1 MGEAMRRGNGGQS
14 RRMVAQSDVIV
25 VGAGPVGML
34 TALALVQG
42 GASVTVLEKEPG
54 IVESPRAAVYFP
66 STLIVLEELGL
77 LDELLAIGF
86 TNKTFGTH
94 VPEFG
99 YSSVV
104 TTEPI
109 EGIPYDYQLH
119 AGQHDVARVAME
131 HAKTLGVEVLF
142 EHEVTALENG
152 ADGVTLTVAT
162 PEGEKTFAAKW
173 LIGADG
179 ARSTVRRLAGI
190 EFEGHTWPERFV
202 ATNVKFDF
210 SKLGYQQA
218 NFVCDPVNMAV
229 IAQLDR
235 EGLWRCTYMEDS
247 ALPLESY
254 EERIH
259 QRYEWFMQGAKDY
272 EIVSSSPYMLH
283 QRAAATLRKGHVL
296 LAGDAAHATNPCGGL
311 GLTSGVWTGMV
322 LADVLGAVLRGE
334 EDEGILDRYS
344 DERRRVFWEV
354 VSPAATENK
363 RMLQES
369 DPGQRQK
376 DLAAVKA
383 LSDDPDSGALLMLF
397 AYKVIGDV
405 LRPGSRWRDADP
417 TARVRIDIAGR
428 KGQIH

>member
-1 MGEAMRRGNGGQS
+1 MPEMH
-14 RRMVAQSDVIV
+14 DVIV

-34 TALALVQG
+34 TALALAQAGV
-42 GASVTVLEKEPG
+42 SVTVIEQEPD
-54 IVESPRAAVYFP
+54 IVDSPRAAVYFP
-66 STLIVLEELGL
+66 STLVI
-77 LDELLAIGF
+77 LDELGILDELNAIGF
-86 TNKTFGTH
+86 QNRTFGTH
-94 VPEFG
+94 IPEFG
-99 YSSVV
+99 YTSVV

-131 HAKTLGVEVLF
+131 HAMKLGTRVLFNHQLIALEDGEARVTATVRSPEGDKTL
-142 EHEVTALENG
+142 T
-152 ADGVTLTVAT
+152 
-162 PEGEKTFAAKW
+162 AKW

-179 ARSTVRRLAGI
+179 ARSSVRSLAGI

-210 SKLGYQQA
+210 SRLGYQQA

-235 EGLWRCTYMEDS
+235 DGLWRCTYMEDS
-247 ALPLESY
+247 ALPVESF
-254 EERIH
+254 EQRIH
-259 QRYEWFMQGAKDY
+259 QRYVYFMQGSTDY
-272 EIVSSSPYMLH
+272 EIVSASPYMLH
-283 QRAAATLRKGHVL
+283 QRAAETLRSGHVL

-311 GLTSGVWTGMV
+311 GLTSGVWTGMI
-322 LADVLGAVLRGE
+322 LADVLAAVLRGD
-334 EDEGILDRYS
+334 EDESILDRYS

-369 DPGQRQK
+369 DPAQRQK
-376 DLAAVKA
+376 DLASVMA
-383 LSDDPDSGALLMLF
+383 LSDDPDSGAMLMLF

-405 LRPGSRWRDADP
+405 LRKRSRWADADP
-417 TARVRIDIAGR
+417 APRLALDFAGR

>member
-1 MGEAMRRGNGGQS
+1 MAEQK
-14 RRMVAQSDVIV
+14 DVIV
-25 VGAGPVGML
+25 IGAGPVGVL
-34 TALALVQG
+34 TALALAQT
-42 GASVTVLEKEPG
+42 GASVTVLEQEPG
-54 IVESPRAAVYFP
+54 IVNSPRAAVYFP
-66 STLIVLEELGL
+66 STLLILDELGL
-77 LDELLAIGF
+77 LGELLEIGF
-86 TNKTFGTH
+86 VNRTFGTH
-94 VPEFG
+94 IPEFG

-104 TTEPI
+104 TTEPT
-109 EGIPYDYQLH
+109 EGIDYDYQLH

-131 HAKTLGVEVLF
+131 HAKKLGVQVLF
-142 EHEVTALENG
+142 NHRLTGLEDG
-152 ADGVTLTVAT
+152 PDGVTLTAEA
-162 PEGEKTFAAKW
+162 PHGDEQFSAKW
-173 LIGADG
+173 LVGADG

-247 ALPLESY
+247 ALPVETY

-259 QRYEWFMQGAKDY
+259 QRYEWFMRGSKDY

-283 QRAAATLRKGHVL
+283 QRAAETLRKSHVL

-322 LADVLGAVLRGE
+322 LADVLGAVIRGE
-334 EDEGILDRYS
+334 EDESILDRYS

-363 RMLQES
+363 RMLQEA
-369 DPGQRQK
+369 DPEQRQK
-376 DLAAVKA
+376 DLAAVRA
-383 LSDDPDSGALLMLF
+383 LSENPESGAMLMLF

-405 LRPGSRWRDADP
+405 LREGSRWTDADP
-417 TARVRIDIAGR
+417 TPRVALDFAGR
-428 KGQIH
+428 QGQIH

>member
-1 MGEAMRRGNGGQS
+1 MN
-14 RRMVAQSDVIV
+14 DVIV

-34 TALALVQG
+34 TALALAQT
-42 GASVTVLEKEPG
+42 GAKVTVLEQEPA
-54 IVESPRAAVYFP
+54 IVNSPRAAVYFP
-66 STLIVLEELGL
+66 STLIILEELGL
-77 LDELLAIGF
+77 LDELNAIGF
-86 TNKTFGTH
+86 QNRTFGTH

-131 HAKTLGVEVLF
+131 HALKLGVEVLF
-142 EHEVTALENG
+142 NHEVVALADG
-152 ADGVTLTVAT
+152 DDGVTVTT
-162 PEGEKTFAAKW
+162 RGEDGEQQFSARW

-179 ARSTVRRLAGI
+179 GRSSVRKLAGI
-190 EFEGHTWPERFV
+190 AFEGHTWPERFV

-210 SKLGYQQA
+210 TRLGYQQA
-218 NFVCDPVNMAV
+218 NFVCDPTNMAV

-235 EGLWRCTYMEDS
+235 DGLWRCTYMEDS
-247 ALPLESY
+247 RLPLETY

-259 QRYEWFMQGAKDY
+259 RRYEWFMGGSKDY

-283 QRAAATLRKGHVL
+283 QRAAETLRKGHVL

-322 LADVLGAVLRGE
+322 LADVLGAVVRGE
-334 EDEGILDRYS
+334 EDESVLDRFS
-344 DERRRVFWEV
+344 DERRKIFWDV

-363 RMLQES
+363 RMLQER
-369 DPGQRQK
+369 DPEQRQK

-383 LSDDPDSGALLMLF
+383 LSEDPDSGAMLMLF

-405 LRPGSRWRDADP
+405 LRPGSRWKDADP
-417 TARVRIDIAGR
+417 TPRVVPHIAAR

>member
-1 MGEAMRRGNGGQS
+1 MQQGNEGQGAM
-14 RRMVAQSDVIV
+14 ADVIV
-25 VGAGPVGML
+25 VGAGPVGLL
-34 TALALVQG
+34 TALALAQG
-42 GASVTVLEKEPG
+42 GAKVTVLEKEPG

-77 LDELLAIGF
+77 LDELNAIGF
-86 TNKTFGTH
+86 QNRSFGTH

-131 HAKTLGVEVLF
+131 HAQELGVEVLF
-142 EHEVTALENG
+142 EHEVIAIEDG
-152 ADGVTLTVAT
+152 ADGVTLTAAT
-162 PEGEKTFAAKW
+162 PDGEATLSAKW

-179 ARSTVRRLAGI
+179 ARSAVRRLAGI

-210 SKLGYQQA
+210 SRLGYCQA

-235 EGLWRCTYMEDS
+235 EGVWRCTYMEDS
-247 ALPLESY
+247 ALPLETY

-259 QRYEWFMQGAKDY
+259 RRYEWFMQGGKDY

-334 EDEGILDRYS
+334 EDEAILDRYS

-369 DPGQRQK
+369 DRAQRQK
-376 DLAAVKA
+376 DLAAIKA
-383 LSDDPDSGALLMLF
+383 LSDNPDSGALLMLF
-397 AYKVIGDV
+397 AYKVIGDT
-405 LRPGSRWRDADP
+405 LRPGSRWKDADP
-417 TARVRIDIAGR
+417 TLRVRIDIAGR

>member
-1 MGEAMRRGNGGQS
+1 MAEMK
-14 RRMVAQSDVIV
+14 DVIV

-34 TALALVQG
+34 TALALAQT
-42 GASVTVLEKEPG
+42 GAKVAVLEQEPH
-54 IVESPRAAVYFP
+54 IINSPRAAVYFP

-77 LDELLAIGF
+77 LDELNEIGF
-86 TNKTFGTH
+86 QNRTFGTH

-109 EGIPYDYQLH
+109 AGIPFDYQLH

-131 HAKTLGVEVLF
+131 HAQKLGVEVLF
-142 EHEVTALENG
+142 EHEVTALDDR
-152 ADGVTLTVAT
+152 ADGVAVTART
-162 PEGEKTFAAKW
+162 PDGERTFTAKW

-179 ARSTVRRLAGI
+179 ARSTVRKLAGI
-190 EFEGHTWPERFV
+190 EFDGHTWPERFV

-210 SKLGYQQA
+210 RKLGYQQA

-235 EGLWRCTYMEDS
+235 DGLWRCTYMEDA

-254 EERIH
+254 EDRIH
-259 QRYEWFMQGAKDY
+259 QRYEWFMRGSKDY

-283 QRAAATLRKGHVL
+283 QRAGETLRKGHVL

-334 EDEGILDRYS
+334 EDESILDRYS
-344 DERRRVFWEV
+344 DERRRIFWEV

-363 RMLQES
+363 RMLQER
-369 DPGQRQK
+369 DPEQRQK

-383 LSDDPDSGALLMLF
+383 LSDDPDSGAMLMLF

-405 LRPGSRWRDADP
+405 LRPASRWADADP
-417 TARVRIDIAGR
+417 TSRVNLDIAGR
-428 KGQIH
+428 QGQIH

>member
-1 MGEAMRRGNGGQS
+1 MK
-14 RRMVAQSDVIV
+14 DVIV

-34 TALALVQG
+34 TALALAQT
-42 GASVTVLEKEPG
+42 GAKVTVLEQEAG
-54 IVESPRAAVYFP
+54 IVNSPRAAVYFP
-66 STLIVLEELGL
+66 STLVILEELGL
-77 LDELLAIGF
+77 LDELNAIGF
-86 TNKTFGTH
+86 KNRTFGTH
-94 VPEFG
+94 VPEFN

-131 HAKTLGVEVLF
+131 HALKLGVEVLF
-142 EHEVTALENG
+142 NHEVVALEDG
-152 ADGVTLTVAT
+152 ADGVTVTT
-162 PEGEKTFAAKW
+162 RGEEGEQTFSAKW

-179 ARSTVRRLAGI
+179 ARSTVRKLAGI
-190 EFEGHTWPERFV
+190 EFEGHTWSERFV

-210 SKLGYQQA
+210 TRLGYQQA

-235 EGLWRCTYMEDS
+235 DGLWRCTYMEDS
-247 ALPLESY
+247 ALPLETY
-254 EERIH
+254 QDRIH
-259 QRYEWFMQGAKDY
+259 QRYEWFMKGSKDY
-272 EIVSSSPYMLH
+272 ELVSSSPYMLH
-283 QRAAATLRKGHVL
+283 QRAGETLHKDHVL

-322 LADVLGAVLRGE
+322 LADILGAVLRGE
-334 EDEGILDRYS
+334 EDESILDRFS
-344 DERRRVFWEV
+344 DERRRVFWDV
-354 VSPAATENK
+354 VTPAATENK
-363 RMLQES
+363 RMLQER
-369 DPGQRQK
+369 DPEQRQK

-383 LSDDPDSGALLMLF
+383 LSEDPDSGAMLMLF

-405 LRPGSRWRDADP
+405 LRPDSRWKDADP
-417 TARVRIDIAGR
+417 TPNVVPHIAAR